1 MGRLIW
7 LSSEYRDAITKI
19 YNLEQEI
26 IRQRVVIEHLEK
38 LVKPIPTV
46 DSLLKEFQDMILV
59 EQPFPDNKIPES
71 AYLTPGE

>member
-26 IRQRVVIEHLEK
+26 IRQRAVIEHLEK